1 MESLSDSCSI
11 KSDLLFAFKIS
22 ISRSFL
28 DNSIWNLGSIPPVE
42 GKEAIV
48 GLWVQAMS
56 GFPFVAQLIHNGTV
70 EVDGDKAT
78 GRWYIVEHLQFP
90 EKDEEG
96 NPTGMFNI
104 GVYQDKYIKIN
115 GFTSGLIP
123 STVLGMSSYYD
134 ARYTIEFRFK
144 DNKFKV
150 DIIDFETYT
159 PPSQYVA
166 GGWMDRVM
174 KFKVETR
181 KGKPYKDGV
190 ANLARF
196 TEHFDN
202 LIKDATEY
210 NNSTEDSKDFDF

>member
-1 MESLSDSCSI
+1 MKKLILIFLILPVTVFAQAKFDVSYTEVKDGAKLLQGKFAEVANSCVI
-11 KSDLLFAFKIS
+11 
-22 ISRSFL
+22 
-28 DNSIWNLGSIPPVE
+28 
-42 GKEAIV
+42 
-48 GLWVQAMS
+48 
-56 GFPFVAQLIHNGTV
+56 
-70 EVDGDKAT
+70 
-78 GRWYIVEHLQFP
+78 
-90 EKDEEG
+90 EKDGTAAELYSSI
-96 NPTGMFNI
+96 I
-104 GVYQDKYIKIN
+104 GWINEAYKSPEDVIKGITENKYIKIN